1 MSDGGRRLLGAVGW
15 VVPPE
20 SSCGVAAGMAGGA
33 LGSAADSTPVGRL
46 GVRCGVAAV
55 GELAQG
61 VGWNGGALPGG
72 AGRGGGRIVAPGP
85 GGERRLDAG
94 PGGCGGVRAQPVC
107 GSAGGVCGVSLRL
120 RGGTRKLGRGGSRW
134 RRGGFLAAKL
144 LLAMTV
150 SCLLSA
156 DLCLPLRAV
165 LPVTAAYAQMLC
177 FVLAALVG
185 QRWAFDDQERRCK
198 QCLRALARP
207 AEGGPGPSRNLLEW
221 NGTEL
226 RCREGHGTAER
237 AGDGDELVP
246 GERVGG
252 GVAGGAVGLLTAGL
266 LR

>member
-20 SSCGVAAGMAGGA
+20 DRAEWQRGWRAELWAAPRTRRLWAGVVCDAGWLRWESWRRASDGTAALCLAALAGAAAGLLLLGLAVSGDWTPGRVVAAEFGRS
-33 LGSAADSTPVGRL
+33 LFAAPLVVFVGF
-46 GVRCGVAAV
+46 ATAS
-55 GELAQG
+55 
-61 VGWNGGALPGG
+61 
-72 AGRGGGRIVAPGP
+72 
-85 GGERRLDAG
+85 RRHEE
-94 PGGCGGVRAQPVC
+94 
-107 GSAGGVCGVSLRL
+107 
-120 RGGTRKLGRGGSRW
+120 LGRGGSRW

-207 AEGGPGPSRNLLEW
+207 AKVGRPSRNLLEW

-226 RCREGHGTAER
+226 RCREGHG
-237 AGDGDELVP
+237 LLSVP
-246 GERVGG
+246 EMETSWCQASVWVEGLR
-252 GVAGGAVGLLTAGL
+252 GV
-266 LR
+266 R